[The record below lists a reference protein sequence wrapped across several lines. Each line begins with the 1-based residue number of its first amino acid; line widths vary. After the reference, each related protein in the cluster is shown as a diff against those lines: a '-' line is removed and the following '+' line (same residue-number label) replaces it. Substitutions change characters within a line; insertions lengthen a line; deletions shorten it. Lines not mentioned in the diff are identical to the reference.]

1 MDFPQQLS
9 IFVAVADNGS
19 FSRAAEGL
27 RMPRPSVTNAINA
40 LEAALGARLLQRT
53 TRRTSLT
60 AEGERLYDRATR
72 LLTDISETRNLFGAS
87 SVAPRGRLRVDIPVA
102 LARPLIIHRIA
113 EFRALY
119 PEVDVILGVSDQPV
133 DLLADGVDC
142 VLRIGEL
149 APTSMIARKL
159 ATMTIVVCGSP
170 DYLEAHGTP
179 GTVEDLRQ
187 HQAVNYFSG
196 RGYRP
201 IAWSMPEDAG
211 IPQFNLRSGIMVN
224 DTEAFVACALNG
236 LGLIQVP
243 GLVVAEHL
251 ASGKLVEVVRA
262 MRTILWPLSIMYP
275 NRQHLAPQ
283 VRVFIDWVAEIVAS
297 STDEWLRPVGGKAY
311 TRAAARGGPD
321 GRRDRRSRDLK
332 DP

>member
-1 MDFPQQLS
+1 MDFSQQLR
-9 IFVAVADNGS
+9 IFVAVVDNGS
-19 FSRAAEGL
+19 FSRAAEAL
-27 RMPRPSVTNAINA
+27 RVARPSVTNAVNA
-40 LEAALGARLLQRT
+40 LEEALGARLLQRT

-60 AEGERLYDRATR
+60 AEGERLYGRATR
-72 LLTDISETRNLFGAS
+72 LLADIADTRNLFGAS
-87 SVAPRGRLRVDIPVA
+87 SVGPRGRLRVDVPVA
-102 LARPLIIHRIA
+102 LARPLIINRIG
-113 EFRALY
+113 EFRTLY

-159 ATMTIVVCGSP
+159 ATMPMVVCGSP
-170 DYLEAHGTP
+170 AYLESHGTP
-179 GTVEDLRQ
+179 RTVEDLRQ

-201 IAWSMPEDAG
+201 VVWSMPEDTG
-211 IPQFNLRSGIMVN
+211 IPHLTLRSGIMVN

-251 ASGKLVEVVRA
+251 ASGKLVEVIRA
-262 MRTILWPLSIMYP
+262 MRSVLWPISIMYP

-283 VRVFIDWVAEIVAS
+283 VRVFIDWVADVVAS
-297 STDEWLRPVGGKAY
+297 SAGEWLRPVGSK
-311 TRAAARGGPD
+311 P
-321 GRRDRRSRDLK
+321 
-332 DP
+332 